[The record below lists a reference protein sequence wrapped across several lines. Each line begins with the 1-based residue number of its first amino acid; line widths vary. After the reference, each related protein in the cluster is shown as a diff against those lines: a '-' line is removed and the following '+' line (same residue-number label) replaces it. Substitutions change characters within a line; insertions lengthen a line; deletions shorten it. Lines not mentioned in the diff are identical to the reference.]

1 ELSRSTPGSDDPGP
15 AEMRWVALVSL
26 TVAMGCGTSPSAQF
40 FTLDA
45 LRPAGPPPTTAG
57 APLKVVAVHVP
68 SVLDRQ
74 EIVEE
79 GAAGTLS
86 VSDEHRWGA
95 PFGDMVRRVLT
106 QDLAARLPKDMVLF
120 PDQPAPP
127 GANDLVVDI
136 LEFERDASGAVVFD
150 GSWSL
155 VQGSSDSTLL
165 A

>member
-1 ELSRSTPGSDDPGP
+1 
-15 AEMRWVALVSL
+15 
-26 TVAMGCGTSPSAQF
+26 
-40 FTLDA
+40 
-45 LRPAGPPPTTAG
+45 
-57 APLKVVAVHVP
+57 VHVP

-165 A
+165 AHQVHLRDGGVAPGYKASVAAMSRLLGALADQIVAGISAARDSTIHRR